1 MRCSS
6 VSCSC
11 ILVMEV
17 LLPTAGS
24 GVGRGRSRLAGLA
37 AGSGFAAA
45 KRPLSAAFGGAGVG
59 WVNTIGDISRV
70 GVTVAGMR

>member
-1 MRCSS
+1 MRCRS

-17 LLPTAGS
+17 LLATPDS
-24 GVGRGRSRLAGLA
+24 GAGRGRSRLAELAVASGL
-37 AGSGFAAA
+37 AAA
-45 KRPLSAAFGGAGVG
+45 KRPLSAALGGAGVG
-59 WVNTIGDISRV
+59 WLNTMGDISSV